1 MINSELQMLSGGTN
15 YETQA
20 ALYLLLLEIVLV
32 LLLIHLDLGDRGWHS
47 LHTSNKEVVTALN
60 C

>member
-1 MINSELQMLSGGTN
+1 MWMINSELQMLSGGTS

-32 LLLIHLDLGDRGWHS
+32 LLVIHLDLGDRGWHS
-47 LHTSNKEVVTALN
+47 CYIQVTRK
-60 C
+60 